1 VSRPRFLLTFLAWSG
16 GLSGGDRHLLEVAQR
31 WRQHV
36 DLAILAPPGAAA
48 TFSPLLPDVES
59 HELGASGSWTAAAGP
74 ALVLEYVRRAVAV
87 SRRELPRVDVAVAAS
102 HFLPDAAA
110 LASLARRGAMG
121 VAYVYHL
128 IEQRRDLR
136 PRTLWSKTDERIAL
150 GLLKRRADLVF
161 VSNTHT
167 AARLVQQG
175 FAPVHTAVGIDV
187 GSFAPSDPSTAQQ
200 RAAFIGRMAHIKG
213 VHDAVQAWVRVLRAV
228 PDARL
233 VMVGSGPEREPAR
246 ALAQRL
252 GVSASI
258 EWPGFVS
265 EEEKRAVLRRS
276 RLFLAP
282 SREEGWGIAV
292 AEALASGV
300 PVVAYRLP
308 VLDELFGRAYVGVPV
323 GDVEALAARTVD
335 VLTDDAQ
342 ATRLSRE
349 GREAVEHYDVARV
362 AEQELEQ
369 ILRRVPVR

>member
-1 VSRPRFLLTFLAWSG
+1 M
-16 GLSGGDRHLLEVAQR
+16 AQC
-31 WRQHV
+31 WREHV
-36 DLAILAPPGAAA
+36 DLTILAPPGAAA

-59 HELGASGSWTAAAGP
+59 QELGASGSWTAAAGP
-74 ALVLEYVRRAVAV
+74 ALALEYVRRAVAV

-110 LASLARRGAMG
+110 VASLARRGAAG

-128 IEQRRDLR
+128 IEQRRDIR

-150 GLLKRRADLVF
+150 GLLKRGADVLF

-167 AARLVQQG
+167 AARLAQQG
-175 FAPVHTAVGIDV
+175 FAPVRTAVGIDV
-187 GSFAPSDPSTAQQ
+187 ESFAQSDPSTAQQ
-200 RAAFIGRMAHIKG
+200 RAAFIGRMAHVKG
-213 VHDAVQAWVRVLRAV
+213 VREAIQTWARVVRTV
-228 PDARL
+228 PGARL
-233 VMVGSGPEREPAR
+233 VMVGSGPERERAR
-246 ALAQRL
+246 ALAQQL

-265 EEEKRAVLRRS
+265 EEEKRAILQRS

-335 VLTDDAQ
+335 VLTDDAL
-342 ATRLSRE
+342 ATDLSRK
-349 GREAVEHYDVARV
+349 GRETVERYDVARV

-369 ILRRVPVR
+369 ILRRLPAR